1 MMPPKT
7 HNSDPE
13 KSELLAHI
21 VQTIDCGMAEA
32 NRAFNSMRNVK
43 SQVLVFDRIH
53 RVWHGCD
60 WMPTE
65 EEAQK
70 DLESRKFSD
79 IRREIAQLWK
89 AINAL
94 RKARH
99 RRKKTHQKESPQSE
113 EAESSKQDNEPSIAD
128 EFSEL
133 LQAIK

>member
-1 MMPPKT
+1 MPPKT

-21 VQTIDCGMAEA
+21 VQTIGCETAEA

-43 SQVLVFDRIH
+43 SQVLVFDRVH
-53 RVWHGCD
+53 RVWYGCD
-60 WMPTE
+60 WQPTE

-89 AINAL
+89 AINAI

-99 RRKKTHQKESPQSE
+99 RRKKTQQKESSQSQ
-113 EAESSKQDNEPSIAD
+113 EAESPKQDNEPSIAD
-128 EFSEL
+128 ELAEL
-133 LQAIK
+133 LEAIK

>member
-1 MMPPKT
+1 
-7 HNSDPE
+7 
-13 KSELLAHI
+13 
-21 VQTIDCGMAEA
+21 
-32 NRAFNSMRNVK
+32 
-43 SQVLVFDRIH
+43 
-53 RVWHGCD
+53 
-60 WMPTE
+60 MPTE

>member
-1 MMPPKT
+1 
-7 HNSDPE
+7 
-13 KSELLAHI
+13 
-21 VQTIDCGMAEA
+21 
-32 NRAFNSMRNVK
+32 
-43 SQVLVFDRIH
+43 
-53 RVWHGCD
+53 
-60 WMPTE
+60 MPTE

-99 RRKKTHQKESPQSE
+99 RRKKTQQKESPQSE